1 MSTNDVTQYYQGP
14 SDLAKAIEKR
24 FPSHLM
30 VLSSK
35 GLQKLVGLTYRVSLM
50 KEEGRYPCFQIL
62 VPQFGEQLSSLSVHF
77 QKPLALDSEILH
89 RLAPG
94 VPERPFAL
102 FVQEEDNET
111 LLAYGVGRAESSVLS
126 LHEDGEHC
134 WVQNRPWGLSLYV
147 TGPGQ
152 MMASVIL
159 KDTHVPRSSFLAIS
173 NGVIRNINQ
182 FNAGWLEVGFGIHH
196 NVSILWPKILTEAQA
211 FGHGGMFVIL
221 PPATSLDAS
230 GVIKVEHR
238 TTEPDLGAIYDD
250 LVKHQDAESEGR
262 LFDAVRTV
270 VQLSAV
276 DGCVVLSSRMQLL
289 GFAAEVNV
297 NTDEHLPEAVL
308 IKLNPPQAAE
318 IEPVNLRRF
327 GTRHRSAARVCSEL
341 GARVFVVS
349 QDGAIRA
356 FERLHDG
363 RISIRGPF
371 ACGPG
376 LSPDPMSGTI
386 IAREHEA
393 PNNSAETVA

>member
-1 MSTNDVTQYYQGP
+1 MSQDASIQYYQGP

-24 FPSHLM
+24 IPSHLM
-30 VLSSK
+30 VLSP
-35 GLQKLVGLTYRVSLM
+35 GCLQKLVGLTYRVSLM

-62 VPQFGEQLSSLSVHF
+62 VPQFSDQLTTLSVHF
-77 QKPLALDSEILH
+77 RNPLALDSEVLH

-102 FVQEEDNET
+102 FVQEEEDHEI
-111 LLAYGVGRAESSVLS
+111 LAHGIGRAESSVLT
-126 LHEDGEHC
+126 LHEDGEQG
-134 WVQNRPWGLSLYV
+134 WVQTRPWGLSLYV

-152 MMASVIL
+152 MMASVVL
-159 KDTHVPRSSFLAIS
+159 KDTGVPRSSFLAIS

-182 FNAGWLEVGFGIHH
+182 FNAGWLEVGFGIQH

-211 FGHGGMFVIL
+211 VGHGGMFVIL
-221 PPATSLDAS
+221 PPGTPLDAS

-238 TTEPDLGAIYDD
+238 TTEPDLGAIYDE
-250 LVKHQDAESEGR
+250 LVKSQDPESEGR

-276 DGCVVLSSRMQLL
+276 DGCVVLSSRMRLL

-297 NTDEHLPEAVL
+297 NTDEHLPEAVV
-308 IKLNPPQAAE
+308 IKLNPPLAAE
-318 IEPVNLRRF
+318 VEPVNLKRF

-363 RISIRGPF
+363 RVSIRGPF

-386 IAREHEA
+386 IERRQEA
-393 PNNSAETVA
+393 QAAER

>member
-14 SDLAKAIEKR
+14 SDLAKALEKR
-24 FPSHLM
+24 FPPDLM
-30 VLSSK
+30 VLSPQ
-35 GLQKLVGLTYRVSLM
+35 GLQKIVGLTYRVSLM

-62 VPQFGEQLSSLSVHF
+62 APQFEEQLSSLSVHF
-77 QKPLALDSEILH
+77 EKPLPLDSEILH

-102 FVQEEDNET
+102 VVEEQEGQE
-111 LLAYGVGRAESSVLS
+111 LFAHGIGRAESSVLAIDE
-126 LHEDGEHC
+126 HGEQG
-134 WVQNRPWGLSLYV
+134 WVQTRPWGLSLYV

-152 MMASVIL
+152 IMASVVL
-159 KDTHVPRSSFLAIS
+159 KDTGVPRSSFLAIS
-173 NGVIRNINQ
+173 NGIIRNINQ
-182 FNAGWLEVGFGIHH
+182 FNAGWLEVGVGIHH

-211 FGHGGMFVIL
+211 LGHGGMFVIL
-221 PPATSLDAS
+221 PPNAPLDAS
-230 GVIKVEHR
+230 GVITVEHR
-238 TTEPDLGAIYDD
+238 TTDPDLGAIYDD
-250 LVKHQDAESEGR
+250 LVANQNPESEGR
-262 LFDAVRTV
+262 LFDAMRTV

-297 NTDEHLPEAVL
+297 NTEEHLPEAVL
-308 IKLNPPQAAE
+308 IKLNPPQPVE
-318 IEPVNLRRF
+318 IVPVNLARF
-327 GTRHRSAARVCSEL
+327 GTRHRSAARVCSKL

-363 RISIRGPF
+363 RVSIRGPF

-376 LSPDPMSGTI
+376 LSPDPMSSTI
-386 IAREHEA
+386 IERKEEA
-393 PNNSAETVA
+393 PTG

>member
-1 MSTNDVTQYYQGP
+1 
-14 SDLAKAIEKR
+14 
-24 FPSHLM
+24 
-30 VLSSK
+30 
-35 GLQKLVGLTYRVSLM
+35 M

-62 VPQFGEQLSSLSVHF
+62 VPQFAEQLSSLSVHF
-77 QKPLALDSEILH
+77 QSAFPLDSEILH

-94 VPERPFAL
+94 VPGRPFAL
-102 FVQEEDNET
+102 FVQEEEGET
-111 LLAYGVGRAESSVLS
+111 LLAHGVGRVESSVLA
-126 LHEDGEHC
+126 LHDDGEQG
-134 WVQNRPWGLSLYV
+134 WVQIRPWGLSLYV

-152 MMASVIL
+152 VMASVVL
-159 KDTHVPRSSFLAIS
+159 KDTGVPRSSFLAIS

-182 FNAGWLEVGFGIHH
+182 FNAGWLEVGFGIQH

-211 FGHGGMFVIL
+211 LRHGGMFVIL
-221 PPATSLDAS
+221 PPDTSLEAS

-238 TTEPDLGAIYDD
+238 TTKPDLGAIYDE
-250 LVKHQDAESEGR
+250 LVRHQKPEAEGR

-289 GFAAEVNV
+289 GFAAEVSV

-318 IEPVNLRRF
+318 YEPVDLRRF

-363 RISIRGPF
+363 RVSIRGPF

-376 LSPDPMSGTI
+376 LSPDPLSGTI
-386 IAREHEA
+386 IERRQD
-393 PNNSAETVA
+393 PVVS

>member
-1 MSTNDVTQYYQGP
+1 MSTDSMPQYYQGP
-14 SDLAKAIEKR
+14 SDLAKAIQKR

-30 VLSSK
+30 VVSPR

-62 VPQFGEQLSSLSVHF
+62 VPQFAEQVSSLSVHF
-77 QKPLALDSEILH
+77 QKPLPMDPDVLH

-102 FVQEEDNET
+102 FVREEADET
-111 LLAYGVGRAESSVLS
+111 LLADGIGRAESSVLS
-126 LHEDGEHC
+126 LQEGDEEG
-134 WVQNRPWGLSLYV
+134 WIQTRPWGLSLYV

-152 MMASVIL
+152 LMASVIL
-159 KDTHVPRSSFLAIS
+159 KDASVPRSSFLAIS
-173 NGVIRNINQ
+173 NGVIRNITQ
-182 FNAGWLEVGFGIHH
+182 FNAGWREVGVGIHH
-196 NVSILWPKILTEAQA
+196 HVSILWPKILTEAQA
-211 FGHGGMFVIL
+211 FAHGGMFVIL
-221 PPATSLDAS
+221 PPGATLDDAS
-230 GVIKVEHR
+230 HVIHVEHR
-238 TTEPDLGAIYDD
+238 TTEPDLGAIFDE
-250 LVKHQDAESEGR
+250 LVKEQTQEAEGR

-276 DGCVVLSSRMQLL
+276 DGCVVLSSRMELV

-297 NTDEHLPEAVL
+297 NDDEHLPEAVL
-308 IKLNPPQAAE
+308 IKLNPPHAAE
-318 IEPVNLRRF
+318 FAQVDLRRF
-327 GTRHRSAARVCSEL
+327 GTRHRSAARVCSKL

-363 RISIRGPF
+363 KVSIRGPF

-386 IAREHEA
+386 IERREG
-393 PNNSAETVA
+393 SLSG

>member
-1 MSTNDVTQYYQGP
+1 MSTTDVTQYYQGP

-24 FPSHLM
+24 FPPHLM
-30 VLSSK
+30 VLSPQ

-62 VPQFGEQLSSLSVHF
+62 VPQFEEQLSGLAVHF
-77 QKPLALDSEILH
+77 QKPLSLDSEVLH

-102 FVQEEDNET
+102 VVQEKEDQE
-111 LLAYGVGRAESSVLS
+111 LLAHGIGRAESSVLA
-126 LHEDGEHC
+126 LYEHGEQG
-134 WVQNRPWGLSLYV
+134 WQQTRPWGLSLYV

-152 MMASVIL
+152 VMASVVL
-159 KDTHVPRSSFLAIS
+159 KDTGVPRSSFLAIS

-182 FNAGWLEVGFGIHH
+182 FNAGWLEVGVGIHH

-221 PPATSLDAS
+221 PPDTSLDES
-230 GVIKVEHR
+230 SVIKVEHR
-238 TTEPDLGAIYDD
+238 TTGPDLGAIYDE
-250 LVKHQDAESEGR
+250 LVSNRDPESEGR

-297 NTDEHLPEAVL
+297 NTGEHLPHAVL

-318 IEPVNLRRF
+318 IVPVNLKRF

-363 RISIRGPF
+363 RVSIRGPF

-376 LSPDPMSGTI
+376 LSPDPMSSTI
-386 IAREHEA
+386 IERKQEA
-393 PNNSAETVA
+393 PAG

>member
-1 MSTNDVTQYYQGP
+1 MTTTDATRYYQGP
-14 SDLAKAIEKR
+14 TELALALERR
-24 FPSHLM
+24 FPPHLRF
-30 VLSSK
+30 LSSR
-35 GLQKLVGLTYRVSLM
+35 GLQKLVGLSYRVSLM

-62 VPQFGEQLSSLSVHF
+62 VPQFDEQLADLAIQFQAPLS
-77 QKPLALDSEILH
+77 LDSEVLH

-102 FVQEEDNET
+102 VVQESGKEE
-111 LLAYGVGRAESSVLS
+111 LLAHGIGRAESSGLA
-126 LHEDGEHC
+126 LHEHGEQG
-134 WVQNRPWGLSLYV
+134 WVQTRPWGISLYV

-152 MMASVIL
+152 MMASLVL
-159 KDTHVPRSSFLAIS
+159 RDTGVPYSSFLSIS

-182 FNAGWLEVGFGIHH
+182 FNSGWLEVGVGIHH
-196 NVSILWPKILTEAQA
+196 SVSILWPKILTEAQA

-221 PPATSLDAS
+221 PTDSSLDGS
-230 GVIKVEHR
+230 EVIRVEHR
-238 TTEPDLGAIYDD
+238 TTEPDLGAIYDE
-250 LVKHQDAESEGR
+250 LVTKQDAASERR

-276 DGCVVLSSRMQLL
+276 DGCVVLSSTMQLL
-289 GFAAEVNV
+289 GFAGEVSI

-308 IKLNPPQAAE
+308 VNLNPPRPPQV
-318 IEPVNLRRF
+318 EPVNLRRF
-327 GTRHRSAARVCSEL
+327 GTRHRSAARVCNEL

-363 RISIRGPF
+363 RVSIRGPF

-376 LSPDPMSGTI
+376 LSPDPLSGTI
-386 IAREHEA
+386 IERRQEA
-393 PNNSAETVA
+393 PAGPSRAW